1 VLGHDSPVPLHAQH
15 PPRQPPQIN
24 QGELQCTAMHY
35 FCWLIFLRSKIS
47 RERPLGAST
56 DRYGCPGVPGGEV
69 NGAKALTIL
78 QDEGLIVGSHGEGYF
93 VKR

>member
-1 VLGHDSPVPLHAQH
+1 MHCNALLLLADLSAKQD
-15 PPRQPPQIN
+15 Q
-24 QGELQCTAMHY
+24 QGETT
-35 FCWLIFLRSKIS
+35 
-47 RERPLGAST
+47 GGST

-93 VKR
+93 VKH